1 MIEESLKTLQ
11 EIVKANCSRALGKPR
26 IGLILGSGLGGIA
39 DDVREACTI
48 PYNQIPHFVR
58 STIEGHAGEM
68 VLGKLEGKEVCVMKG
83 RVHFYEGYTMR
94 EITYPVRVMAR
105 MGIENLIITAAT
117 GGINKNFE
125 PGDLVLIT
133 DHINFMGD
141 NPLIRDRTKG
151 QSITFTNMEN
161 VYDRDLISIVLS
173 CAKVLKIKLQQGVY
187 IAMRGPSY
195 ETPAETEMARR
206 MGADLVG
213 MSVVPESIVGK
224 QLGLKILGISC
235 VANMA
240 GGTSKEPMNHQS
252 VLRVAER
259 AKAKLSRLLKEIVK
273 RI

>member
-1 MIEESLKTLQ
+1 MIKESLKTLQ

-39 DDVREACTI
+39 DDVREACAI
-48 PYNQIPHFVR
+48 PYNRIPHFVR

-94 EITYPVRVMAR
+94 EVTYPVRVMAR

-117 GGINKNFE
+117 GGINKNFS

-141 NPLIRDRTKG
+141 NPLIGDRTKG
-151 QSITFTNMEN
+151 QSITFTNLEN

>member
-1 MIEESLKTLQ
+1 MIAESLKALQ
-11 EIVKANCSRALGKPR
+11 EIVKANHSRALGKPG

-48 PYNQIPHFVR
+48 PYNQIPHFVHP
-58 STIEGHAGEM
+58 TIEGHAGEM

-105 MGIENLIITAAT
+105 LGIKNLIITAAT
-117 GGINKNFE
+117 GGINKNFS

-141 NPLIRDRTKG
+141 NPLVGDRTQG

-273 RI
+273 RM

>member
-105 MGIENLIITAAT
+105 LGIENLIITAAT
-117 GGINKNFE
+117 GGINKNFS

-141 NPLIRDRTKG
+141 NPLIGDRTQG
-151 QSITFTNMEN
+151 QSITFTNLEN

>member
-11 EIVKANCSRALGKPR
+11 EIVKANCSPAPGKPG

-39 DDVREACTI
+39 DDVREACSI
-48 PYNQIPHFVR
+48 PYSQIPHFVHP
-58 STIEGHAGEM
+58 TIEGHAGEM

-83 RVHFYEGYTMR
+83 RAHFYEGYTMR

-105 MGIENLIITAAT
+105 LGIENLIITAAT
-117 GGINKNFE
+117 GGINKNFS

-141 NPLIRDRTKG
+141 NPLIGDRTQG

>member
-39 DDVREACTI
+39 DDVREACAI

-94 EITYPVRVMAR
+94 EITYPVRIMAR
-105 MGIENLIITAAT
+105 LGIENLIITAAT
-117 GGINKNFE
+117 GGINKNFS

-141 NPLIRDRTKG
+141 NPLIGDRTQG

-273 RI
+273 RM

>member
-11 EIVKANCSRALGKPR
+11 EIVKANRSRAPGKPG

-48 PYNQIPHFVR
+48 PYNQIPHFVHP
-58 STIEGHAGEM
+58 TIEGHAGEM

-83 RVHFYEGYTMR
+83 RAHFYEGYTMR
-94 EITYPVRVMAR
+94 EITYPVRLMAGL
-105 MGIENLIITAAT
+105 GIENLIITGAA
-117 GGINKNFE
+117 GGINENFE

-141 NPLIRDRTKG
+141 NPLIGDRTQG
-151 QSITFTNMEN
+151 QSITFTNMKN
-161 VYDRDLISIVLS
+161 VYDRDLIRIVLS
-173 CAKVLKIKLQQGVY
+173 CAKALKIKLQQGVY
-187 IAMRGPSY
+187 IGVTGPSY
-195 ETPAETEMARR
+195 ETPAEIEMTRR
-206 MGADLVG
+206 MGGDLVG

-235 VANMA
+235 VTNMA
-240 GGTSKEPMNHQS
+240 TGTSKEPMNHQS
-252 VLRVAER
+252 VLRIAER

>member
-39 DDVREACTI
+39 DDVREACAI

-105 MGIENLIITAAT
+105 LGIENLIITAAT
-117 GGINKNFE
+117 GGINKNFS

-141 NPLIRDRTKG
+141 NPLIGDRTQG
-151 QSITFTNMEN
+151 QSITFTNLEN

>member
-1 MIEESLKTLQ
+1 MIAESLKTLQ
-11 EIVKANCSRALGKPR
+11 EIVKANYSRALGKPG

-48 PYNQIPHFVR
+48 PYNQIPHFVHP
-58 STIEGHAGEM
+58 TIEGHAGEM

-94 EITYPVRVMAR
+94 EITYPVRVMAGL
-105 MGIENLIITAAT
+105 GIENLIITGAA
-117 GGINKNFE
+117 GGINENFE

-141 NPLIRDRTKG
+141 NPLIGDRTQG

-161 VYDRDLISIVLS
+161 VYDRDLISLVLN
-173 CAKVLKIKLQQGVY
+173 CAKALKIKLQQGVY
-187 IAMRGPSY
+187 IGVTGPSY
-195 ETPAETEMARR
+195 ETPAEIEMARR
-206 MGADLVG
+206 MGGDLVG

-235 VANMA
+235 VTNMA
-240 GGTSKEPMNHQS
+240 TGTSKEPMSHQS
-252 VLRVAER
+252 ALRVTER
-259 AKAKLSRLLKEIVK
+259 VKAKLSRLLKEVVK

>member
-117 GGINKNFE
+117 GGINKNFS

-141 NPLIRDRTKG
+141 NPLMGDRTQG

-173 CAKVLKIKLQQGVY
+173 CAKALKIKLQQGVY

>member
-39 DDVREACTI
+39 DDVREACAI

-105 MGIENLIITAAT
+105 LGIENLIITAAT
-117 GGINKNFE
+117 GGINKNFS

-141 NPLIRDRTKG
+141 NPLIGDRTKG
-151 QSITFTNMEN
+151 QSITFTNLEN

>member
-1 MIEESLKTLQ
+1 MIAESLKRLQ
-11 EIVKANCSRALGKPR
+11 EIIKANCSRALGKPG

-39 DDVREACTI
+39 DNVREACTI
-48 PYNQIPHFVR
+48 PYNQIPHFVHP
-58 STIEGHAGEM
+58 TIEGHAGEM
-68 VLGKLEGKEVCVMKG
+68 VLGKLEGKAVCVMKG
-83 RVHFYEGYTMR
+83 RAHFYEGYTMR
-94 EITYPVRVMAR
+94 EITYPLRVMAGL
-105 MGIENLIITAAT
+105 GIENLIITAAT
-117 GGINKNFE
+117 GGINKNFS

-141 NPLIRDRTKG
+141 NPLIGDRIQG
-151 QSITFTNMEN
+151 QSITFTSMEN

-173 CAKVLKIKLQQGVY
+173 CAQVLKIKLQQGVY

-240 GGTSKEPMNHQS
+240 GGTWKEPMSHQS

-259 AKAKLSRLLKEIVK
+259 ATAKLSRLLKEVVK

>member
-1 MIEESLKTLQ
+1 MIKESLKTLQ

-39 DDVREACTI
+39 DDVREACAI

-105 MGIENLIITAAT
+105 LGIENLIITAAT
-117 GGINKNFE
+117 GGINKNFS

-141 NPLIRDRTKG
+141 NPLIGDRTKG
-151 QSITFTNMEN
+151 QSITFTNLEN

>member
-48 PYNQIPHFVR
+48 PYNRIPHFVR

-94 EITYPVRVMAR
+94 EVTYPVRVMAR

-117 GGINKNFE
+117 GGINKNFS

-141 NPLIRDRTKG
+141 NPLIGDRTKG
-151 QSITFTNMEN
+151 QSITFTNLEN
-161 VYDRDLISIVLS
+161 VYDRDLIRIVLS

-259 AKAKLSRLLKEIVK
+259 AKAKLSQLLKEIVK

>member
-39 DDVREACTI
+39 DDVREACAI

-117 GGINKNFE
+117 GGINKNFS

-141 NPLIRDRTKG
+141 NPLIGDRTQG
-151 QSITFTNMEN
+151 QSITFTNLEN

-259 AKAKLSRLLKEIVK
+259 AKAKLSGLLKEIVK

>member
-11 EIVKANCSRALGKPR
+11 KIVKTNCSRALGKPR

-48 PYNQIPHFVR
+48 PYNRIPHFVR
-58 STIEGHAGEM
+58 PTIEGHAGEM

-94 EITYPVRVMAR
+94 EITYPVRLMAGL
-105 MGIENLIITAAT
+105 GIENLIITAAA

-141 NPLIRDRTKG
+141 NPLIGDRTQG

>member
-1 MIEESLKTLQ
+1 MIKESLKTLQ

-39 DDVREACTI
+39 DDVREACAI

-105 MGIENLIITAAT
+105 LGIENLIITAAT
-117 GGINKNFE
+117 GGINKNFS

-141 NPLIRDRTKG
+141 NPLIGDRTKG

>member
-1 MIEESLKTLQ
+1 MIKESLKTLQ

-58 STIEGHAGEM
+58 PTIEGHAGEM

-105 MGIENLIITAAT
+105 LGIENLIITAAT
-117 GGINKNFE
+117 GGINKNFS

-141 NPLIRDRTKG
+141 NPLIGDRTKG

>member
-1 MIEESLKTLQ
+1 MIKESLKRLQ
-11 EIVKANCSRALGKPR
+11 EIVKANCSRALGKPG

-48 PYNQIPHFVR
+48 PYNQIPHFFR
-58 STIEGHAGEM
+58 PTIEGHAGEM

-105 MGIENLIITAAT
+105 LGIENLIITAAT
-117 GGINKNFE
+117 GGINKNFS

-141 NPLIRDRTKG
+141 NPLIGDRTQG
-151 QSITFTNMEN
+151 QSITFTNLEN

-259 AKAKLSRLLKEIVK
+259 AKAKLSRLLKEVVK

>member
-39 DDVREACTI
+39 DDVREACAI

-105 MGIENLIITAAT
+105 LGIENLIITAAT
-117 GGINKNFE
+117 GGINKNFS

-141 NPLIRDRTKG
+141 NPLIGDRTKG

>member
-1 MIEESLKTLQ
+1 MIAESLKALQ
-11 EIVKANCSRALGKPR
+11 EIVKANHSRVLGKPG

-48 PYNQIPHFVR
+48 PYNQIPHFVHP
-58 STIEGHAGEM
+58 TIEGHAGEM

-83 RVHFYEGYTMR
+83 RAHFYEGYTMR

-105 MGIENLIITAAT
+105 LGIKNLIITAAT
-117 GGINKNFE
+117 GGINKNFS

-141 NPLIRDRTKG
+141 NPLIGDRTQG

-259 AKAKLSRLLKEIVK
+259 AKAKLSRLLKEVVK
-273 RI
+273 KI